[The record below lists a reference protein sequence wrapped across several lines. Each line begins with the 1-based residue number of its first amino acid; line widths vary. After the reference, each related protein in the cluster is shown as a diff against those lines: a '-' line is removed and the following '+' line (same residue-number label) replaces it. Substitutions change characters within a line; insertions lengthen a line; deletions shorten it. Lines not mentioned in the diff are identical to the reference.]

1 MVEPSGA
8 VTLTV
13 TNFLQVRLR
22 LSFIVG
28 GLGSGSRV
36 EVRVYFRNR
45 RGCHADCIAH
55 DKQAAY
61 VGFSPVYSR
70 AELRPALRAGS
81 VSHAQCERIVL
92 AELPSG
98 RGHADLIDPLELEC
112 AVLAV
117 DVDCHTAV
125 AVAIY
130 IVAVDTVS
138 AGCKVDGVAG
148 KVFSS
153 APFRAADCPCLF
165 DRSYRYTAAGN

>member
-45 RGCHADCIAH
+45 RGRHADCIAH

-70 AELRPALRAGS
+70 AELRLALRARS
-81 VSHAQCERIVL
+81 VSHAQCKRIVL

-138 AGCKVDGVAG
+138 AGRKVDGVAG

-153 APFRAADCPCLF
+153 APF
-165 DRSYRYTAAGN
+165 